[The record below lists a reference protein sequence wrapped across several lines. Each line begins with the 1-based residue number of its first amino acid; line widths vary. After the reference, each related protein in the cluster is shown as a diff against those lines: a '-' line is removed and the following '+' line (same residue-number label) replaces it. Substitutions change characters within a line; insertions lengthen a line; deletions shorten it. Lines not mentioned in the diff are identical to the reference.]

1 MTNGF
6 LPISKEDMTERGI
19 SQLDFVYV
27 SGDAYV
33 DHPSFGHAIISRVL
47 EQHGYTVGIIAQPDF
62 RDKESVTILGE
73 PRLGFLVSA
82 GNMDSM
88 VNHYTVSK
96 KHRTKDAFTPG
107 GEMGKRPDYATICY
121 CNLIRQTYKH
131 NPIIIGGIEASLRR
145 MGHYDYW
152 SNKVKRSI
160 LLDSGADIISYG
172 MGERSIVEIADAL
185 QSGLAVKDITFIEGT
200 VYKTR
205 NKENIYDAI
214 ELPSFNLIKEDKTA
228 YAKSFYIQYQNTDP
242 FAAKRLFETYDEKMF
257 VVQNT
262 PAKPLSQQEMDDVYA
277 LPYMRTYHPSY
288 KAQGG
293 VSAIEEVKFSLVS
306 NRGCY
311 GGCNFCALTFHQ
323 GRIIQTRSHES
334 IIDEAVGMTKDKS
347 FKGYIHD
354 VGGPTAN
361 FRAPSC
367 EKQLTKGV
375 CKNKQ
380 CLFPTPCKNLKVD
393 HKDYLELLRKL
404 RKLSG
409 VKKVFIRSGIRYDYL
424 LCDKDQTFLKELCE
438 HHISGQ
444 LKVAPEHISDKVLE
458 KLGKPSAQVYWE
470 FVEQYN
476 EMNERLG
483 KDQYLV
489 PYLMS
494 SHPGSTLKE
503 AVELAEYLQELGYM
517 PEQVQDF
524 YPTPSTISTCMYYT
538 GLDPRTMEPVYVAT
552 NPHEKA
558 MQRALIQY
566 RNPDNYDLV
575 KEALIKAGR
584 EDLIG
589 FDETCLIPP
598 RNIRGNADKHKSRTA
613 AAKAKSAAKDKKI
626 DNFKA
631 KSTGKTK
638 KADDFKK
645 KGAGTDKKS
654 TNDRGKYSD
663 SKKKSSDFKG
673 KSASWDKKSAPK
685 KSGHN
690 FQKKK

>member
-1 MTNGF
+1 MKNGF
-6 LPISKEDMTERGI
+6 LPISKEDMKMQGI

-27 SGDAYV
+27 IGDAYV
-33 DHPSFGHAIISRVL
+33 DHPSFGHAIISRIL
-47 EQHGYTVGIIAQPDF
+47 EQHGYHVGIISQPDF
-62 RDKESVTILGE
+62 RDKNSVMILGE

-160 LLDSGADIISYG
+160 LLDSGADLISYG
-172 MGERSIVEIADAL
+172 MGERSMVEIADAL
-185 QSGLAVKDITFIEGT
+185 ESGLAIKDITFIEGT

-205 NKENIYDAI
+205 NREDIYDAI
-214 ELPSFNLIKEDKTA
+214 ELPSFNKIKEDKTA

-242 FAAKRLFETYDEKMF
+242 FAAKRLYETYDEKMF

-288 KAQGG
+288 EAQGG
-293 VSAIEEVKFSLVS
+293 VAAIEEVKFSLVS
-306 NRGCY
+306 NRGCF

-334 IIDEAVGMTKDKS
+334 IVEEAVGMTKDKN

-361 FRAPSC
+361 FRSPSC

-380 CLFPTPCKNLKVD
+380 CLFPTPCKSLKVD
-393 HKDYLELLRKL
+393 HKDYLALLREL
-404 RKLSG
+404 RALDG
-409 VKKVFIRSGIRYDYL
+409 VKKVFIRSGIRYDYM
-424 LCDKDQTFLKELCE
+424 LCDEDQTFLKELCE

-458 KLGKPSAQVYWE
+458 KLGKPSAQVYWD
-470 FVEQYN
+470 FVKQYN

-483 KDQYLV
+483 KEQYLV

-503 AVELAEYLQELGYM
+503 AIELAEYLQQLGYM

-575 KEALIKAGR
+575 KEALLKAGR

-598 RNIRGNADKHKSRTA
+598 RNIRGNADKHKHKA
-613 AAKAKSAAKDKKI
+613 ASSDKKKS
-626 DNFKA
+626 NFKSKTA
-631 KSTGKTK
+631 GSGKK
-638 KADDFKK
+638 QADFKSK
-645 KGAGTDKKS
+645 TAGTDKKA
-654 TNDRGKYSD
+654 
-663 SKKKSSDFKG
+663 SDFKG
-673 KSASWDKKSAPK
+673 KSASWDKNAASKKVAP
-685 KSGHN
+685 G
-690 FQKKK
+690 KKKPGRTVHKKK